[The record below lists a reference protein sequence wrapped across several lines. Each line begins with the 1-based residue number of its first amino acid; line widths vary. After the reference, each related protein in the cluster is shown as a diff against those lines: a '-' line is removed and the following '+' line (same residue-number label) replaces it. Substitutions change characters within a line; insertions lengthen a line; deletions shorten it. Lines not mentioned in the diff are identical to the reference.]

1 MLLYLIKGGY
11 HGLTAI
17 NGRDGR
23 DPPNDGRDPP
33 NDGRDPPNDGPD
45 PLNDRSMD
53 HVKACYDL

>member
-1 MLLYLIKGGY
+1 M
-11 HGLTAI
+11 TAL
-17 NGRDGR
+17 DGR
-23 DPPNDGRDPP
+23 DGRDPP

>member
-1 MLLYLIKGGY
+1 M
-11 HGLTAI
+11 TAI
-17 NGRDGR
+17 DGRDGR